1 MSGVIVYASNFY
13 TRDAEA
19 EEFQTNVLFSK
30 THSETVC
37 FFFVILHIQVICNE
51 SHIKKETILLL
62 PFQAQESAHSPKKEP
77 YTSVR

>member
-1 MSGVIVYASNFY
+1 MPLISTLEMLRPKSFK
-13 TRDAEA
+13 
-19 EEFQTNVLFSK
+19 QTYYSVRHTLK
-30 THSETVC
+30 LCV
-37 FFFVILHIQVICNE
+37 FFVILRIQVICNE

>member
-30 THSETVC
+30 THSETVFLC
-37 FFFVILHIQVICNE
+37 VILRIQVICNE